1 MAAKL
6 DICNMALG
14 FIGTRTVASESERT
28 PEAVQCALFWDSA
41 RRTAL
46 RDYPW
51 NFAQARARLAE
62 VAMPEAWAGEWR
74 HAYVPP
80 DRCLR
85 LHRVLGAGGRAGFM
99 PVHDA
104 EREIVLTDAADA
116 LADYTR
122 DVAEPSRW
130 DDAFRMVMARRL
142 ACLICAPLLKNNA
155 GKVQELENLYRA
167 ALPDA
172 MQSDASERAE
182 RAEPDAWLLARGGFD
197 R

>member
-1 MAAKL
+1 
-6 DICNMALG
+6 
-14 FIGTRTVASESERT
+14 
-28 PEAVQCALFWDSA
+28 
-41 RRTAL
+41 
-46 RDYPW
+46 
-51 NFAQARARLAE
+51 
-62 VAMPEAWAGEWR
+62 
-74 HAYVPP
+74 
-80 DRCLR
+80 
-85 LHRVLGAGGRAGFM
+85 M

-130 DDAFRMVMARRL
+130 DDAFRMVMARAA

-155 GKVQELENLYRA
+155 GKVQELESLYRA

-172 MQSDASERAE
+172 MQSDASEREE

>member
-1 MAAKL
+1 
-6 DICNMALG
+6 MALG

-155 GKVQELENLYRA
+155 GKVQELESLYRA

-172 MQSDASERAE
+172 MQSDASEREE